1 MTRFERELNG
11 SLGEYWKRSAEQDLE
26 QIRGD
31 LASGKITIDDLG
43 IARNCIGRVLMSDML
58 EKLARVTGDVSIEA
72 TTAAREA
79 EVAAE
84 LAEYRK
90 QAHEPSQE
98 ELAEMRSA
106 FGPDEKVMNV
116 LTGEIIDLGK

>member
-11 SLGEYWKRSAEQDLE
+11 SLGEFWKRNAERELE
-26 QIRGD
+26 QLRKE
-31 LASGKITIDDLG
+31 LADGKITIDDQG
-43 IARNCIGRVLMSDML
+43 IARNCIGRVLMSDLL
-58 EKLARVTGDVSIEA
+58 EKLAHITDAVSIEA

-90 QAHEPSQE
+90 QAHEPSLE
-98 ELAEMRSA
+98 ELAEMRAA
-106 FGPDEKVMNV
+106 FGPGAKVV
-116 LTGEIIDLGK
+116 DALTGKAITL

>member
-11 SLGEYWKRSAEQDLE
+11 SLGEYWKRSAEQELE

-31 LASGKITIDDLG
+31 LASGKITIDDQG
-43 IARNCIGRVLMSDML
+43 VARNCIGRVLMSDML
-58 EKLARVTGDVSIEA
+58 EKLAHVTSDVSIEA

-90 QAHEPSQE
+90 HAHEPSQE
-98 ELAEMRSA
+98 ELAEMRAA
-106 FGPDEKVMNV
+106 FGSDEKVMNV